1 MKIITANL
9 NLNMCTSMIKF
20 RSIII
25 KITAF
30 VDSFTV
36 VFKTRILCS
45 GTFLCNWYMRYKL
58 RNLIYRQTGERLHY
72 TL

>member
-1 MKIITANL
+1 MTIITDNL
-9 NLNMCTSMIKF
+9 HLNICTSMIKF

-25 KITAF
+25 KIIAF

-45 GTFLCNWYMRYKL
+45 GTFF
-58 RNLIYRQTGERLHY
+58 
-72 TL
+72 